1 MKMKML
7 LPFLAMIILASC
19 TSVKDPEFRR
29 VENFKVKDFGLQEVT
44 VGFQVTYFNP
54 NKFGVTV
61 KEAVAD
67 IYMDSVYV
75 GKFAQDSLVEV
86 GGNSNFSIP
95 LSGKLTLGTALK
107 MDLQNIGSRKIYLK
121 ADGSV
126 KVGKAGIFVTKPFD
140 YEGNHSLNEISF
152 K

>member
-1 MKMKML
+1 MNWL
-7 LPFLAMIILASC
+7 LPLFSMLVMAGC

-29 VENFKVKDFGLQEVT
+29 VENFKVKDFGLQDVT
-44 VGFQVTYFNP
+44 VGFHVTYFNP

-61 KEAVAD
+61 KDAVAD

-75 GKFAQDSLVEV
+75 GKFTQDNLVEV
-86 GGNSNFSIP
+86 GSNSNFSIP

-126 KVGKAGIFVTKPFD
+126 KVGKAGVFVTKPFD

>member
-1 MKMKML
+1 MSWL
-7 LPFLAMIILASC
+7 LPLFSMLVITGCS
-19 TSVKDPEFRR
+19 SVKDPEFRR
-29 VENFKVKDFGLQEVT
+29 VENFKVKDFGLQDVT

-61 KEAVAD
+61 KDAVAD
-67 IYMDSVYV
+67 IYMDSVYM
-75 GKFAQDSLVEV
+75 GKFTQDNLVEV
-86 GGNSNFSIP
+86 GSNSNFSIP

-126 KVGKAGIFVTKPFD
+126 KVGKAGVFVTKPFD
-140 YEGNHSLNEISF
+140 YEGNHSLNEISL

>member
-1 MKMKML
+1 MSWL
-7 LPFLAMIILASC
+7 LPLFSMLVIAGC

-29 VENFKVKDFGLQEVT
+29 VENFKVKDFGLQDVT

-61 KEAVAD
+61 KDAVAD
-67 IYMDSVYV
+67 IYMDSVYM
-75 GKFAQDSLVEV
+75 GKFTQDNLVEV
-86 GGNSNFSIP
+86 GSNSNFSIP

-126 KVGKAGIFVTKPFD
+126 KVGKAGVFVTKPFD
-140 YEGNHSLNEISF
+140 YEGNHSLNEISL